1 MNIDQVNND
10 DCCGCRACEKICP
23 KNAITMVYNNEG
35 FLVPIID
42 KNLCVNCGLCLKS
55 CPQFNT
61 FKEKKDNS
69 IEAFAARAKKTK
81 DLLNGSSGGIFSTI
95 AKFII
100 ENKGFVYGCC
110 FDENMNPIHLCVNK
124 IEDIAKLC
132 GSKYVQSDTNN
143 TYENVK
149 EQLEDNNTVLYIGTP
164 CQIAGLKS
172 FLKNDFKNLYTID
185 LVCHGVPSPKLFKKY
200 IEWLEKK
207 YKDKVEMYYF
217 RNKIKSGWGLTSR
230 IKFKSGKEKIIDF
243 RLDPYYKTFIDA
255 KNYRE
260 CCYRCKYSNLTRIG
274 DITLADFWGIEK
286 EHPDFYSPYGNSA
299 IIINNKKG
307 KFLFD
312 SIKNQIDYIS
322 TDINKILRY
331 NKNLQ
336 QPSKRYYE
344 RSNIYLNLEKK
355 GFDRYIK
362 EDLKFRKNFKV
373 LLKNLL
379 PYKFKFLI
387 KNIFLKRKKKL

>member
-61 FKEKKDNS
+61 FKEKKDDS

-344 RSNIYLNLEKK
+344 RSNIYLK
-355 GFDRYIK
+355 
-362 EDLKFRKNFKV
+362 
-373 LLKNLL
+373 
-379 PYKFKFLI
+379 
-387 KNIFLKRKKKL
+387 

>member
-1 MNIDQVNND
+1 M
-10 DCCGCRACEKICP
+10 
-23 KNAITMVYNNEG
+23 
-35 FLVPIID
+35 
-42 KNLCVNCGLCLKS
+42 
-55 CPQFNT
+55 
-61 FKEKKDNS
+61 
-69 IEAFAARAKKTK
+69 
-81 DLLNGSSGGIFSTI
+81 
-95 AKFII
+95 
-100 ENKGFVYGCC
+100 
-110 FDENMNPIHLCVNK
+110 
-124 IEDIAKLC
+124 
-132 GSKYVQSDTNN
+132 
-143 TYENVK
+143 
-149 EQLEDNNTVLYIGTP
+149 
-164 CQIAGLKS
+164 
-172 FLKNDFKNLYTID
+172 
-185 LVCHGVPSPKLFKKY
+185 CHGVPSPKLFKKY